1 METTRKTVEQVQA
14 EHTDVWLQMPGV
26 VGVAISE
33 SGGEHYIRILVKRI
47 TPKLRAD
54 IPDRIDGY
62 AVVIDETGTAE
73 PR

>member
-33 SGGEHYIRILVKRI
+33 SDGRQWIRILVKKI
-47 TPKLRAD
+47 TPQIRVA
-54 IPDRIDGY
+54 IPENIEGY
-62 AVVIDETGTAE
+62 SVVIDETGSAGAH
-73 PR
+73 